1 MSQQLEVDVRNAQLE
16 VDVLNAQ
23 LAELKKKLE
32 HKDTFILKY
41 WKTMNNGL
49 IAERKMNKEL
59 QATNTKLQVTNTELQ
74 AINTELKASNT
85 ELQAINTELKASNT
99 ELQASNTQLQI
110 ELNWYHKQCTRERSC
125 AAELTGVIW

>member
-85 ELQAINTELKASNT
+85 ELQA
-99 ELQASNTQLQI
+99 SNTQLQI